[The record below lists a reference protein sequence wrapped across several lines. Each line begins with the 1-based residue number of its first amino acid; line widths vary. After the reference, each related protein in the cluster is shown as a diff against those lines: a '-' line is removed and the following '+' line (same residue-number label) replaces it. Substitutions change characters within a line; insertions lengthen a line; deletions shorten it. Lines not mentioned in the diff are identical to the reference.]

1 MSEFFKVGMLRRAL
15 ERMRDPLSI
24 FHMAKVVFT
33 TNVIV
38 QAVFIVSS
46 VLLVRHLSKSDY
58 GLWRVLGALT
68 AFPQLLF
75 VGFDHAITRFVPVE
89 ARRNADAVVWSVFLL
104 KAAATGLILLV
115 FALTLPVLPR
125 WMNISLEMQPLF
137 SRLFWLMLASS
148 AVSVISTTVFAT
160 ANAHKLFSLVLRV
173 SVAKQIATF
182 ICVIGV
188 ITLDLGIA
196 QYVVCEVFL
205 NVLQVVYLWRAI
217 KPVTKERGGDL
228 LAAARAL
235 DRWTLLRNGWDQY
248 VKAYAMPL
256 NASSLLSYVRG
267 YVPLLLLGSRFSL
280 ESAAV
285 YSILKNILTTIHKT
299 IGGVVEGVF
308 PRVFEM
314 YETDRAVFVR
324 RFYRYMGAAY
334 LLRGSLGA
342 AVFFGA
348 PIIFWVYKIDSTPAL
363 MVVLAILVL
372 EFLMTE
378 VTSVSNVVVLLSKR
392 TTALLW
398 SSGIR
403 FVVEAILIAFVTLR
417 YGILGAAITLFVSR
431 SVEGLVTVWASNRVF
446 PLRRQYLAFAVVLT
460 AFAIT
465 LIRTALPSFP
475 LPFLS

>member
-1 MSEFFKVGMLRRAL
+1 MSEFFKVGILGRAL
-15 ERMRDPLSI
+15 ARTRDPLSI

-38 QAVFIVSS
+38 QVVFIAGSI
-46 VLLVRHLSKSDY
+46 LLVRHLSKSDY
-58 GLWRVLGALT
+58 GLWRVLAALI

-75 VGFDHAITRFVPVE
+75 VGCDHAITRFVPVE
-89 ARRNADAVVWSVFLL
+89 VRRNADAVVWSVFLL
-104 KAAATGLILLV
+104 KATAAGIVLFIFVL
-115 FALTLPVLPR
+115 ALPVLPR

-137 SRLFWLMLASS
+137 GRLFWLMLAGA
-148 AVSVISTTVFAT
+148 AVAVISTTLFAT
-160 ANAHKLFSLVLRV
+160 ASAHKLFSLILRV
-173 SVAKQIATF
+173 STAKQIAVF

-188 ITLDLGIA
+188 ISLDLGITH
-196 QYVVCEVFL
+196 YVLCELLL
-205 NVLQVVYLWRAI
+205 NVLQVVYLWWAI

-228 LAAARAL
+228 LAAAMAL

-248 VKAYAMPL
+248 LKAYAMPL

-267 YVPLLLLGSRFSL
+267 HVPLLLLGSRFSL

-314 YETDRAVFVR
+314 YEADRALFVR

-334 LLRGSLGA
+334 LLRLSLGA

-348 PIIFWVYKIDSTPAL
+348 PIIFWVYKIDGTPEL
-363 MVVLAILVL
+363 MVVLTILVL
-372 EFLMTE
+372 EFFLTE
-378 VTSVSNVVVLLSKR
+378 VAGISNVVVLLSKR
-392 TTALLW
+392 TMAVLW
-398 SSGIR
+398 SSGFR

-431 SVEGLVTVWASNRVF
+431 SVEGLVIVWASNRVF

-465 LIRTALPSFP
+465 LVGTALPSFP